1 MQATGFSKVSALAS
15 TRGAGVATTV
25 RSGRQQQQASLA
37 RLARRSQR
45 AVAARAVDEDEEA
58 AKGMMADIGLGDL
71 EEVMEKAG
79 GGSASPDFVPEDL
92 DGVFAFLGSENV
104 DLAQKLLVEKYG
116 ENLYRELGFTSQSE
130 TINGRL
136 AMIGFLAGFGAIFTG
151 DVITQFAK
159 APLPAV
165 LVSLAVITAT
175 VIPTVRPEGYI
186 PEGVKSTVMKLY
198 DDAGLSDVF
207 TPKAEMINGRAA
219 MVGIGALTLLA
230 IIF

>member
-1 MQATGFSKVSALAS
+1 
-15 TRGAGVATTV
+15 
-25 RSGRQQQQASLA
+25 
-37 RLARRSQR
+37 
-45 AVAARAVDEDEEA
+45 
-58 AKGMMADIGLGDL
+58 
-71 EEVMEKAG
+71 
-79 GGSASPDFVPEDL
+79 
-92 DGVFAFLGSENV
+92 
-104 DLAQKLLVEKYG
+104 
-116 ENLYRELGFTSQSE
+116 
-130 TINGRL
+130 
-136 AMIGFLAGFGAIFTG
+136 MIGFLAGFGAIFTG

-207 TPKAEMINGRAA
+207 TPQAEMITGRAA